1 MLTGA
6 AFASAATLL
15 AFALRIYAHGH
26 LNQPNPTFKD
36 GESTVNWVAQIENF
50 WDIGSGGDQ
59 VGKFK
64 TMAKEKGVSV
74 KDVLLEMVGPD
85 KKCGFTTTEVEPQPI
100 PTDGKAKW
108 LGNDGGGFT
117 HTGPCELYIDDKMVL
132 HSDDCESDYPG
143 GPNDSGEMSV
153 MPVDYSSC
161 NASCIFSIY
170 WLGFQNARWQA
181 YINCVPLSG
190 SGGASTPAQSSANSS
205 TVTNSTESPST
216 KTEAPQTQS
225 ETTLAQSPTTA

>member
-153 MPVDYSSC
+153 MPVDYSS
-161 NASCIFSIY
+161 F
-170 WLGFQNARWQA
+170 
-181 YINCVPLSG
+181 NCVPLSG

>member
-15 AFALRIYAHGH
+15 AFALRVDAHGH

-153 MPVDYSSC
+153 MPVDYSS
-161 NASCIFSIY
+161 F
-170 WLGFQNARWQA
+170 
-181 YINCVPLSG
+181 NCVPLSG